1 VRRLEYVASALVL
14 RFLGLFLNLL
24 PVRPRVVLATARVPT
39 LEGNLAFIHAAVR
52 RIRPDVTCVVLAEP
66 YGYGLRARVAYFLR
80 VLRGMYYLRTSTLFI
95 VDNAYLPI
103 HVARHRPETTVVQV
117 WHAVAALKRFGADT
131 MRPLAEPERTFL
143 HRHYD
148 FVICAGEAS
157 RQPYA
162 AALRSDI
169 ERVLPLGAPRTD
181 FFFDRAAIAA
191 ARARVLAAYPALAGR
206 RVITYAP
213 TFRGRGRARQ
223 AAAGLDPRALR
234 AGLDEADVLVLKT
247 HPNLDPRLTPTAGFD
262 VVVAP
267 GLELNDLLAAT
278 DVLVTDYSS
287 SVFEFA
293 LLRRPIVLLVGDLAE
308 YERDPGL
315 YLDYRTEMVGT
326 QVVDTEGL
334 VRVIRE
340 GRFDLD
346 GYDAFIARH
355 LGGSDG
361 AASERVV
368 RRFLAPVG
376 SDRSG
381 STA

>member
-14 RFLGLFLNLL
+14 RFLGLFFNLL
-24 PVRPRVVLATARVPT
+24 PVRPRVVLATARVPR
-39 LEGNLAFIHAAVR
+39 LEGNLAFIHAAMR
-52 RIRPDVTCVVLAEP
+52 RIRPGVACVVLAEP
-66 YGYGLRARVAYFLR
+66 YGYGLRAKVAYFLR
-80 VLRGMYYLRTSTLFI
+80 VVRGMYYLRTSTLFV

-103 HVARHRPETTVVQV
+103 HVAPHRPTTTVVQV

-131 MRPLAEPERTFL
+131 IRPLAEPERTFL

-148 FVICAGEAS
+148 FVVCAGEAS
-157 RQPYA
+157 RGPYA
-162 AALRSDI
+162 AALRTDV
-169 ERVLPLGAPRTD
+169 ERVLPLGTPRTD
-181 FFFDRAAIAA
+181 FFFDPAAIAA
-191 ARARVLAAYPALAGR
+191 AKARVLAAYPALAGR

-213 TFRGRGRARQ
+213 TFRGRGRARE
-223 AAAGLDPRALR
+223 AATGLDGRALR

-262 VVVAP
+262 IVVDP
-267 GLELNDLLAAT
+267 GLELNDLLAAS
-278 DVLVTDYSS
+278 DILITDYASS
-287 SVFEFA
+287 IFEFA
-293 LLRRPIVLLVGDLAE
+293 LLRRPVVLLVGDLAA

-315 YLDYRTEMVGT
+315 YLDFRTEMVGT
-326 QVVDTEGL
+326 QVSDTEGL

-340 GRFDLD
+340 ARFDLG

-368 RRFLAPVG
+368 RRFLPSVG
-376 SDRSG
+376 SDRPTSA
-381 STA
+381 S